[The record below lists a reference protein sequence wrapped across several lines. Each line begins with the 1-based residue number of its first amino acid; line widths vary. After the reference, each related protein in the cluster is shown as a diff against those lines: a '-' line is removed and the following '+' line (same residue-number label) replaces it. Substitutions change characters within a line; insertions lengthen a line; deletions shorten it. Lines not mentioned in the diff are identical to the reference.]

1 MNNTLNEISNR
12 LQKQVSDRAQAA
24 ARIAEETEQ
33 AIKEVEQRV
42 NKELNIR
49 PETETDKAYKSLLG
63 KILK

>member
-1 MNNTLNEISNR
+1 MNNTLI
-12 LQKQVSDRAQAA
+12 
-24 ARIAEETEQ
+24 EETEQ

-42 NKELNIR
+42 NKELDIR